1 MTILS
6 PSIDV
11 SICVIDKSLGL
22 ELVTEGEAVRSSSS
36 IDTEVESEVD
46 GGVHDKGLRLE

>member
-11 SICVIDKSLGL
+11 CVDKSLGL